1 MPDAPSTGT
10 RTTGSDCHAV
20 AALVAYDGSSF
31 AGFAA
36 QPGQKTVQ
44 SVLEDA
50 LGIALRRP
58 VLLAVAGRT
67 DSGVHALGQVV
78 SFPAQ
83 GDAPD
88 LGELRRSVNALV
100 CDGVIIRAM
109 QFAVPQFS
117 ARFDAVAREY
127 RYRIGNGDAP
137 PLFTAGVSWRVRKPL
152 DVDAMYTA
160 SRCLL
165 GENDFRSFC
174 LSASSVGQRTFR
186 RLDLIEFAWE
196 EHLGE
201 PCLTVRIVG
210 NAFLH
215 SMVRVIMGTL
225 VEVGT
230 GRRKPEWVAEVL
242 AAQGRVHAGPTAP
255 AQGLTL
261 WSVSYR
267 PGVGVGDGFLG

>member
-1 MPDAPSTGT
+1 MSEEMTARSP
-10 RTTGSDCHAV
+10 HAV
-20 AALVAYDGSSF
+20 AALVAYDGLSF

-44 SVLEDA
+44 GVLEDA
-50 LGIALRRP
+50 LVVVLRRP

-78 SFPAQ
+78 SFHGQ
-83 GDAPD
+83 GETPD
-88 LGELRRSVNALV
+88 LAELRRSVNALV
-100 CDGVIIRAM
+100 CEGVIVRAM
-109 QFAVPQFS
+109 QFACPQFS
-117 ARFDAVAREY
+117 ARFDAIAREY
-127 RYRIGNGDAP
+127 RYRVSNGDAP

-152 DVDAMYTA
+152 DVEAMYEA
-160 SRCLL
+160 SRCLI

-174 LSASSVGQRTFR
+174 LSASSLGKRTFR
-186 RLDLIEFAWE
+186 RLDTIEFAWE

-201 PCLTVRIVG
+201 PCLSIRIVG

-255 AQGLTL
+255 AHGLTL
-261 WSVSYR
+261 WSVTYR
-267 PGVGVGDGFLG
+267 PGVGLGDGFLG

>member
-1 MPDAPSTGT
+1 MTQTETAPER
-10 RTTGSDCHAV
+10 RTV
-20 AALVAYDGSSF
+20 AALVAYNGSSF

-44 SVLEDA
+44 GVLEEA
-50 LGIALRRP
+50 LATATRHS

-78 SFPAQ
+78 SFSVY
-83 GDAPD
+83 GDAID
-88 LGELRRSVNALV
+88 LVELRRSVNALV
-100 CDGVIIRAM
+100 CEGVVVRAM
-109 QFAVPQFS
+109 QFACPQFS
-117 ARFDAVAREY
+117 ARFDAVSREY
-127 RYRIGNGDAP
+127 RYRIGNADAP

-152 DVDAMYTA
+152 DVEAMYAA
-160 SRCLL
+160 SRCLI

-174 LSASSVGQRTFR
+174 LSASAEGKRTFR
-186 RLDLIEFAWE
+186 RLDAIEFAWE

-201 PCLTVRIVG
+201 PCLTVRVVG

-215 SMVRVIMGTL
+215 SMVRVIVGTL

-261 WSVSYR
+261 WSVAYR
-267 PGVGVGDGFLG
+267 SGVGLGTGFLG